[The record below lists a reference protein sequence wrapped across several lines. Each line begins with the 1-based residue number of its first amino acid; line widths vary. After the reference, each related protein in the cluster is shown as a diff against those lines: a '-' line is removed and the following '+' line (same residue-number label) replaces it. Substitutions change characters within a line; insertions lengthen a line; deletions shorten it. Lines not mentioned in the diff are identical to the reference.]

1 MNIYDYKQ
9 DDKNFVRH
17 RILSHAIEAL
27 TVERHQACCVPRK
40 YVRQIIDYFLQL
52 DEGEPARKE
61 VEEIQSTYFSAWE
74 SLHDSVIGYKRPSDL
89 SVCYLS
95 GPQPENDFNELI
107 SLGVLPQ
114 NIWAFE
120 NDKETYLKAVDTYNT
135 TAFPQPK
142 IVKMSIEQFFKQ
154 SPKKFDIVYIDAC
167 GAIISTQHAL
177 RCAATLFYHQRLN
190 SPGVLITNFA
200 KPDITKESIKVEYAK
215 MIALYML
222 FKQSPNVNVSNNEK
236 NSFSVDNYEQIYQ
249 EVQLMFDDY
258 YDRFITCILS
268 DLASIIIPLQRFG
281 ELAPYS
287 NLFTMSE
294 IEEAKSSTN
303 LEIINSIKNNSV
315 CKWILTMDLL
325 LKKKSQNECKFNS
338 NLLYTDLVGL
348 DGSWDK
354 LVRGVRFFIALKNGC
369 FGGDVKIASIGNFFD
384 TNQNIYQFLDRPSAS
399 LFFDVVINQLAYPL
413 HSNEEKRHSYKYCA
427 KSTDM
432 FTDLVIYDEC
442 RYLYEWLPAIHQI
455 ENAMRN
461 KSWQYIF
468 RFALDGLVKQRI
480 NYNNEFFF
488 QGSVISKDELESFKA
503 KVRRKREIIGG

>member
-1 MNIYDYKQ
+1 MNTYDYKQ
-9 DDKNFVRH
+9 TEKNFVRH
-17 RILSHAIEAL
+17 KILSHAIEDL
-27 TVERHQACCVPRK
+27 TVERHQASCVPRK
-40 YVRQIIDYFLQL
+40 YVRQVFDYFLQL
-52 DEGEPARKE
+52 DEDEPARKE
-61 VEEIQSTYFSAWE
+61 VEEIKSTYLSAWE
-74 SLHDSVIGYKRPSDL
+74 SLHDSVIGYKRPSEL

-120 NDKETYLKAVDTYNT
+120 NDKEAYLKAVDTYNT

-154 SPKKFDIVYIDAC
+154 SPKKFDVVYIDAC
-167 GAIISTQHAL
+167 GSVISMQHAL

-200 KPDITKESIKVEYAK
+200 KPDITKESIKDEYAK
-215 MIALYML
+215 IIALYL
-222 FKQSPNVNVSNNEK
+222 VFKQFPNVIISNND
-236 NSFSVDNYEQIYQ
+236 SGSLSIDNYEQVYQ
-249 EVQLMFDDY
+249 EVQVKFDHY
-258 YDRFITCILS
+258 YGWFITCILS
-268 DLASIIIPLQRFG
+268 DLASIIVPLQRFG

-287 NLFTMSE
+287 NLFTMKE
-294 IEEAKSSTN
+294 IEETKVSPD

-325 LKKKSQNECKFNS
+325 LKKSNHDDYKFSS
-338 NLLYTDLVGL
+338 NFLYTDLVGL
-348 DGSWDK
+348 DGSWEK
-354 LVRGVRFFIALKNGC
+354 LIRGVRFFIALKNGR
-369 FGGDVKIASIGNFFD
+369 FGSDSKIASIGSFFES
-384 TNQNIYQFLDRPSAS
+384 NQNLYQFLDRPSAS

-413 HSNEEKRHSYKYCA
+413 HSNEDKSHSYKYCA

-432 FTDLVIYDEC
+432 YTDLVVYDEC
-442 RYLYEWLPAIHQI
+442 RYLYEWLPAVHQI
-455 ENAMRN
+455 ENAMKN

-488 QGSVISKDELESFKA
+488 QGSVVSKSELELFKA
-503 KVRRKREIIGG
+503 KVRRQRKIIGG